1 MMRRFASGNEELAE
15 IAKQEGKLDNL
26 QNYIKT
32 TWISVVIAVESVA
45 QSMTLHF
52 SEDQGIDYLY
62 HWLKNE
68 DNHDDDSGHTKDA
81 IKEETLG
88 QLKPMGWQ
96 YTKEGKADKEV
107 IKGIFQ
113 LDNNNHVKN
122 DDNEKMDQHTDGMQ
136 NSGQWLSAS

>member
-1 MMRRFASGNEELAE
+1 MLFCGGECAEGSYELDDDDKKTTPFLKEVEYIANVMTRRFASGNEELTK
-15 IAKQEGKLDNL
+15 IAKREGKLDNL

-32 TWISVVIAVESVA
+32 TWISVMIAVESVA

-68 DNHDDDSGHTKDA
+68 DNHDDDSGQTRDA

-88 QLKPMGWQ
+88 QLKPTRW
-96 YTKEGKADKEV
+96 
-107 IKGIFQ
+107 
-113 LDNNNHVKN
+113 
-122 DDNEKMDQHTDGMQ
+122 
-136 NSGQWLSAS
+136 